1 MSARGD
7 RRPILGNAFAS
18 GSNGRR
24 SGAFRQSGR
33 SECLL
38 PALCMDRL
46 RLAVAPRLSWPTIWT
61 SSCRNH
67 GNRGVECLRHS
78 VLLGAPS
85 QHSICWWGQEHGRTI
100 PLAVIGVIGTF
111 CLPAS
116 NVRRCTMMH
125 WRWRADHSR
134 TTKFTNRPG
143 TAISLTISLPASSS
157 FTRRSAFIRAS
168 SVSAAISASATI
180 LCRVR
185 PFS

>member
-1 MSARGD
+1 VTGGQYWATHSRRAATAGARALSGNPAGLNVCFRHSAWTGCVSRWHHAYRG
-7 RRPILGNAFAS
+7 RQY
-18 GSNGRR
+18 GRV
-24 SGAFRQSGR
+24 
-33 SECLL
+33 
-38 PALCMDRL
+38 
-46 RLAVAPRLSWPTIWT
+46 LADIDA
-61 SSCRNH
+61 NH